1 MLYRN
6 NLSLSALSN
15 RLNRG
20 TRTLVLATSGNHG
33 ANAQRIRLSD
43 HDVMRE
49 RMGWH
54 VVSFSKLVKHDIP
67 PIPGSLIPGS
77 LIPGCQQQQDDGAR
91 PQAIRSAFARRIAE
105 SAPAAAPRAMAEA

>member
-6 NLSLSALSN
+6 SLSLSALSN

-33 ANAQRIRLSD
+33 ANAQRIRLSH

-49 RMGWH
+49 RMSWH
-54 VVSFSKLVKHDIP
+54 VVPFSKLVKHDIP
-67 PIPGSLIPGS
+67 SIPGSP
-77 LIPGCQQQQDDGAR
+77 IPGCQQQEQQEDGLR
-91 PQAIRSAFARRIAE
+91 ERAIRLAFARRRAGL
-105 SAPAAAPRAMAEA
+105 APATAPRAMAEA

>member
-6 NLSLSALSN
+6 SLSLSALSN

-33 ANAQRIRLSD
+33 ANAQRIRLSH

-49 RMGWH
+49 RMSWH
-54 VVSFSKLVKHDIP
+54 VVSFSKQVKHDIP
-67 PIPGSLIPGS
+67 AIPGS
-77 LIPGCQQQQDDGAR
+77 LIPGCVEQQEDGAR
-91 PQAIRSAFARRIAE
+91 LRAIRSAFARRRVGL
-105 SAPAAAPRAMAEA
+105 APAAAPRAIAEA

>member
-6 NLSLSALSN
+6 SLSLSALSN

-33 ANAQRIRLSD
+33 ANAQRIRLSH
-43 HDVMRE
+43 HDVMRD

-54 VVSFSKLVKHDIP
+54 VVSFSKVVKHDIP
-67 PIPGSLIPGS
+67 PIPGSLN
-77 LIPGCQQQQDDGAR
+77 PGCQQQQEDGVR
-91 PQAIRSAFARRIAE
+91 QRAIRWAFARRRAE
-105 SAPAAAPRAMAEA
+105 LAPAAAPRAMAEA

>member
-6 NLSLSALSN
+6 SLSLSALSN

-33 ANAQRIRLSD
+33 SNTQRIRLSY

-67 PIPGSLIPGS
+67 PIPGSLIPG
-77 LIPGCQQQQDDGAR
+77 CQQQQDHGAR
-91 PQAIRSAFARRIAE
+91 VRAIRSAFARRRAAI
-105 SAPAAAPRAMAEA
+105 APAAAPRAMVEA

>member
-6 NLSLSALSN
+6 SLSLSALSN

-33 ANAQRIRLSD
+33 ANAQRIRLSH
-43 HDVMRE
+43 HDVMRD

-54 VVSFSKLVKHDIP
+54 VVSFSKVVKHDIP
-67 PIPGSLIPGS
+67 PIPGSF
-77 LIPGCQQQQDDGAR
+77 IPGCQQQQDNDTRQRAIAR
-91 PQAIRSAFARRIAE
+91 AFARRRAE
-105 SAPAAAPRAMAEA
+105 LAPAAAPRAMVEA

>member
-6 NLSLSALSN
+6 SLSLSALSN

-33 ANAQRIRLSD
+33 ANAQRIRLSH
-43 HDVMRE
+43 HDVMRD

-54 VVSFSKLVKHDIP
+54 VVSFSKTVKHDSRP
-67 PIPGSLIPGS
+67 IPGS
-77 LIPGCQQQQDDGAR
+77 LIPGCQQQQENGAR
-91 PQAIRSAFARRIAE
+91 PRAIRSAFARRIAE
-105 SAPAAAPRAMAEA
+105 SAPATSPRAMAEA

>member
-6 NLSLSALSN
+6 SLSLSALSN

-20 TRTLVLATSGNHG
+20 TRTLVLASSGNHG
-33 ANAQRIRLSD
+33 DNAQRIRLSH

-54 VVSFSKLVKHDIP
+54 VVSFSKLVKHDSP
-67 PIPGSLIPGS
+67 PIPGSLIPG
-77 LIPGCQQQQDDGAR
+77 CQRQQDDGMRLPALR
-91 PQAIRSAFARRIAE
+91 PAFARQRAE
-105 SAPAAAPRAMAEA
+105 SAPAAARRAMAEA

>member
-6 NLSLSALSN
+6 SLSLSALSN

-20 TRTLVLATSGNHG
+20 TRTLVLASSGNHG
-33 ANAQRIRLSD
+33 ANAQRIRLSH

-49 RMGWH
+49 RMSWH

-67 PIPGSLIPGS
+67 PIPGSLI
-77 LIPGCQQQQDDGAR
+77 LGCQRQQDDSAR
-91 PQAIRSAFARRIAE
+91 QRAIRSAFARQRAG
-105 SAPAAAPRAMAEA
+105 SAPAVAPGAMAEA